1 MFEIEEKHWWYV
13 GKRKIVS
20 ALLKK
25 FISNK
30 KDNRILDIGCGTG
43 IVLKM
48 LNEYGLASGLDISKD
63 ALSFCK
69 ERGLNSLFLGSATSL
84 PFPDETFSLV
94 TALDILEHI
103 EDDTLALREIR
114 RVLKKDGLAIITI
127 PAFPNLCSSHDISLG
142 HKRRYTFVEL
152 EKKVTSTGLKI
163 SKINYSNFFLF
174 PFVFA
179 YRKFKKFV
187 TKSVTISDTGSVPIL
202 LNQIFIEVYGI
213 ETQLIKKTKLPF
225 GLSLICVAKK

>member
-20 ALLKK
+20 GLLKK
-25 FISNK
+25 FVSK

-48 LNEYGLASGLDISKD
+48 LNKYGLASGLDISHD

-69 ERGLNSLFLGSATSL
+69 GRGLNSLFLGSATSL

-114 RVLKKDGLAIITI
+114 RVLKKGGLAIITT

-142 HKRRYTFVEL
+142 HKRRYTFIEL
-152 EKKVTSTGLKI
+152 EKKVTFAGFKI

-174 PFVFA
+174 PFVFI
-179 YRKFKKFV
+179 YRKFKKLV
-187 TKSVTISDTGSVPIL
+187 TKSVTTSDTGSVPIF
-202 LNQIFIEVYGI
+202 LNQIFTELYSI
-213 ETQLIKKTKLPF
+213 ETQLVKKAKLPF
-225 GLSLICVAKK
+225 GLSLLCVAKK

>member
-1 MFEIEEKHWWYV
+1 MFEIEAKHWWYV

-20 ALLKK
+20 GLLEK
-25 FISNK
+25 FISK

-48 LNEYGLASGLDISKD
+48 LNKYGLASGLDISQD

-84 PFPDETFSLV
+84 PFSDETFSLV

-114 RVLKKDGLAIITI
+114 RVLKKGGLAIINI
-127 PAFPNLCSSHDISLG
+127 PAFPNVCSSHDISLG
-142 HKRRYTFVEL
+142 HKRRYTFIEL
-152 EKKVTSTGLKI
+152 EKEVTYVVKTKDVKYF
-163 SKINYSNFFLF
+163 SKEN
-174 PFVFA
+174 
-179 YRKFKKFV
+179 
-187 TKSVTISDTGSVPIL
+187 
-202 LNQIFIEVYGI
+202 
-213 ETQLIKKTKLPF
+213 IKKYGWQIISFK
-225 GLSLICVAKK
+225 